1 MVLAL
6 AMTTIAA
13 PPTKA
18 SPEAARLVTY
28 KDAAG
33 DYYFALS
40 ISPTVNVTRAEFH
53 HILVL
58 FDTSASQTGLY
69 REDSLAALETLLASV
84 GDKDLVK
91 LMAVD
96 LNAIAMTTDF
106 VAPGSDEM
114 KRGMAKLNGRLPLGS
129 TDMMEALDA
138 AVSSFKTSRGAARSV
153 VYIGDGISRA
163 NLLQTEEMGQMM
175 ANLVANKISV
185 NSFGI
190 GPQRDVKLMAAIAN
204 HTGGNVYL
212 DSLEKR
218 APELAG
224 AKIADFARTGILWP
238 QSTTVSEN
246 IAEFYPTVVPPL
258 RSDRDTILIGRLK
271 DRNAHTVS
279 MKAELHGK
287 TVDLSWTTK
296 PEVPN
301 TDFGFLPQLVNT
313 ARETKGV
320 GLPTAGSAAL
330 RETARVLTLAAR
342 NLTNLGTKALQ
353 SGDLDQ
359 AGNVVESA
367 LKRDPNNPEALI
379 LKRAV
384 ERETKKNSNEKDN
397 SESKFHFSNF
407 QDDEAGDFL
416 SDFID
421 SDEGAFL
428 NEIEIDIQVR
438 ENQLTTEVESGLE
451 DARTR
456 MSNDAEGAI
465 QDLKVLMQQID
476 TTPDV
481 SASLLTQLKRK
492 ISSALKQGNSVAL
505 VQAEELAEI
514 EGKRAA
520 AADEAR
526 ILAATARKADRIKTL
541 MDKFNSLMDEGRYN
555 EAANQV
561 APEVEAL
568 DPLNPS
574 TRVAVVSSQ
583 FQLNI
588 HEMESIRRLRHRNFV
603 DAFRQN
609 ERALI
614 PFPDEPPI
622 VYPDPDVWEEL
633 TLRRKKYA
641 SIDLAR
647 SGGAEQ
653 RIFEALTD
661 ETIFEFI
668 ETPLSDVITFLE
680 TQHDIQI
687 ELDNKAL
694 DDIGIDPNTTVSKNL
709 RGISLRSALRLMLK
723 DLELTYVVRDEVLLI
738 TTPEEAESK
747 LVTKVYPVGDLV
759 LPITSGGSP
768 LGGGLNGGGG
778 GGQGGFGGGGG
789 GGGFGGGG
797 GGRGGG
803 GFGGGGGGQG
813 GFFVVEDDL
822 KLSAK
827 KSNDDTA
834 VRPAPSIKIVPEAP
848 KAVVKK
854 VVTKKVTRIEL
865 PANPGVSSREAW
877 SLYFQ
882 EFNKKYRKLDAD
894 QQREHMARV
903 RETARRLMNEG
914 NNYAQRKPAQYDA
927 AAERF
932 QQSIDLIQAAI
943 HHGHPQ
949 PWMYQALG
957 IAMQANNSPEE
968 EIERVVMS
976 AVDFN
981 SNPDAIMFAASY
993 LSHIGLDKR
1002 ALKLYREISS
1012 INKFRPEPYLKGLR
1026 SAQKLED
1033 EAGMKWACTGILSQ
1047 AWPSRFQH
1055 IEDNAR
1061 RQAVAIL
1068 AKMKADGRTSEAE
1081 EYAMELK
1088 KTMIRDC
1095 VVKVSWT
1102 GDADVDLVIEEPSG
1116 SVCSFQNP
1124 LSLGGGVLLSDG
1136 FSSAKDDTIDGHSE
1150 VYTCAQ
1156 GFTGNYRVLIR
1167 KVWGEVTAGKVTV
1180 DVYLNYGAAN
1190 QQQFR
1195 RQMAVGEKSA
1205 LVAFGVHEGRRAAQL
1220 DGAMIAQAV
1229 EAQQENAVQ
1238 MRLAVDRA
1246 VLAQQLN
1253 QVEDSAAV
1261 RDFAQAWRQGA
1272 RDGRFV
1278 PGFRGRGAVGFQPQ
1292 ITVLPE
1298 GTNLGATAV
1307 ISADRRY
1314 VRISIPSVPI
1324 FSGIGDVSTFNIVS
1338 GQAGGGGA
1346 NGGFGGAVGGGPG
1359 GNF

>member
-1 MVLAL
+1 
-6 AMTTIAA
+6 
-13 PPTKA
+13 
-18 SPEAARLVTY
+18 
-28 KDAAG
+28 
-33 DYYFALS
+33 
-40 ISPTVNVTRAEFH
+40 
-53 HILVL
+53 
-58 FDTSASQTGLY
+58 
-69 REDSLAALETLLASV
+69 
-84 GDKDLVK
+84 
-91 LMAVD
+91 
-96 LNAIAMTTDF
+96 
-106 VAPGSDEM
+106 
-114 KRGMAKLNGRLPLGS
+114 
-129 TDMMEALDA
+129 
-138 AVSSFKTSRGAARSV
+138 
-153 VYIGDGISRA
+153 
-163 NLLQTEEMGQMM
+163 
-175 ANLVANKISV
+175 
-185 NSFGI
+185 
-190 GPQRDVKLMAAIAN
+190 
-204 HTGGNVYL
+204 
-212 DSLEKR
+212 
-218 APELAG
+218 
-224 AKIADFARTGILWP
+224 
-238 QSTTVSEN
+238 
-246 IAEFYPTVVPPL
+246 
-258 RSDRDTILIGRLK
+258 
-271 DRNAHTVS
+271 
-279 MKAELHGK
+279 
-287 TVDLSWTTK
+287 
-296 PEVPN
+296 
-301 TDFGFLPQLVNT
+301 
-313 ARETKGV
+313 
-320 GLPTAGSAAL
+320 
-330 RETARVLTLAAR
+330 
-342 NLTNLGTKALQ
+342 
-353 SGDLDQ
+353 
-359 AGNVVESA
+359 
-367 LKRDPNNPEALI
+367 
-379 LKRAV
+379 
-384 ERETKKNSNEKDN
+384 
-397 SESKFHFSNF
+397 
-407 QDDEAGDFL
+407 
-416 SDFID
+416 
-421 SDEGAFL
+421 
-428 NEIEIDIQVR
+428 QVR
-438 ENQLTTEVESGLE
+438 ENQLTAEVESGLE
-451 DARTR
+451 DSRTR

-465 QDLKVLMQQID
+465 QDLKVLNQQVD

-481 SASLLTQLKRK
+481 SASLITQLKRK
-492 ISSALKQGNSVAL
+492 IQSALKQGNSVAL
-505 VQAEELAEI
+505 VQAEERAEI
-514 EGKRAA
+514 ERERAA
-520 AADEAR
+520 AADESR
-526 ILAATARKADRIKTL
+526 ILAGVARKAERIKTL

-568 DPLNPS
+568 DPLNPN
-574 TRVAVVSSQ
+574 TRVATVSSQ

-588 HEMESIRRLRHRNFV
+588 LEMESIRRLRHRNFV

-647 SGGAEQ
+647 SGSAEQ
-653 RIFEALTD
+653 RIFEALDD

-687 ELDNKAL
+687 ELDTKAL
-694 DDIGIDPNTTVSKNL
+694 DAIGIDPNTSTSKNL

-768 LGGGLNGGGG
+768 LGGGLNGGGQG
-778 GGQGGFGGGGG
+778 GGGGGFGGGGG

-797 GGRGGG
+797 GGRQGG

-813 GFFVVEDDL
+813 GFFAVEDDL

-827 KSNDDTA
+827 KSNDDT
-834 VRPAPSIKIVPEAP
+834 VVSPAPALKIAP
-848 KAVVKK
+848 VTPKVETKK
-854 VVTKKVTRIEL
+854 VETKKVTRIEL

-877 SLYFQ
+877 NIYFKD
-882 EFNKKYRKLDAD
+882 FNNKYRKLDTQ

-914 NNYAQRKPAQYDA
+914 NNYAQRDPPQYEA

-957 IAMQANNSPEE
+957 IAMQANDAPDSD
-968 EIERVVMS
+968 IERVVMS
-976 AVDFN
+976 VVDFN

-1012 INKFRPEPYLKGLR
+1012 INKFRPEPYLQGLY
-1026 SAQKLED
+1026 SAQQLND
-1033 EAGMKWACTGILSQ
+1033 EEGIKWACKGILSQ

-1068 AKMKADGRTSEAE
+1068 AEMKAAGRTSEAE
-1081 EYAMELK
+1081 EYAKELK
-1088 KTMIRDC
+1088 QTMIRDC

-1102 GDADVDLVIEEPSG
+1102 GEADVDLIIEEPSG

-1136 FSSAKDDTIDGHSE
+1136 FSTAKDDTIDGHSE

-1180 DVYLNYGAAN
+1180 DVYLNYGGPD

-1205 LVAFGVHEGRRAAQL
+1205 LVAFGVKEGRRESQQ
-1220 DGAMIAQAV
+1220 DGDMIAQAV

-1238 MRLAVDRA
+1238 LRLAVDRA

-1261 RDFAQAWRQGA
+1261 RDFARQWRQGA
-1272 RDGRFV
+1272 RDGRFI

-1314 VRISIPSVPI
+1314 VRISIPSLPI

-1338 GQAGGGGA
+1338 GQQGGGGGGA
-1346 NGGFGGAVGGGPG
+1346 GGGAGGGFGGGVGGGPG
-1359 GNF
+1359 AGGF